1 MKRGLLTPTPWNP
14 PWIPKITLLGSILK
28 ELLNERFC
36 VSLGATAAVVL
47 GSCFL
52 FVALSSQRPSLVEEK
67 VFDLLG
73 LERYKV
79 SKEAAGI

>member
-1 MKRGLLTPTPWNP
+1 MATTQPQLSKAAGLSPGQLRYH
-14 PWIPKITLLGSILK
+14 
-28 ELLNERFC
+28 ERFC

-52 FVALSSQRPSLVEEK
+52 FVALSSQCPSLVEEK